1 MLRLD
6 LKIGQSVRIGDAIVT
21 LDDKSGKVAKLAI
34 EAPKDVKVERVP
46 DTSTAAI
53 AASYGITGRQE

>member
-21 LDDKSGKVAKLAI
+21 LDDKSGRLAKISI
-34 EAPKDVKVERVP
+34 EAPKSVKIERIP
-46 DTSTAAI
+46 EITESSLAAK
-53 AASYGITGRQE
+53 YGITGRQE